1 MLNLKIYQILN
12 KNSFP
17 PSLIHCRLCHFNI
30 GAAECL
36 YYMTGPG
43 QWTLAFHV
51 LNLIRLNTYL
61 DFTDISRS
69 THLPM
74 QALTTRQT
82 GPLVIQVF
90 LLCKFCRTYRF
101 PSDIVVQ
108 IWVNNPAHRRLL
120 NPSNL
125 KSKTFS
131 KSGDNIS
138 NATTLYHCTLP
149 STEHL
154 WGWQGQDLTRPFTTW
169 RSSGDQGSVEEQD

>member
-1 MLNLKIYQILN
+1 
-12 KNSFP
+12 
-17 PSLIHCRLCHFNI
+17 
-30 GAAECL
+30 
-36 YYMTGPG
+36 MTGPG

-61 DFTDISRS
+61 NFTDISRS

-138 NATTLYHCTLP
+138 DATTLYHCTLP
-149 STEHL
+149 ATEHL
-154 WGWQGQDLTRPFTTW
+154 GAGPDNLNKLFLVDL
-169 RSSGDQGSVEEQD
+169 RSIFIEYYDLWVGFRVWWPRSTNCEI